1 MADQELERYVRQMR
15 WQLERAPLSRRGFM
29 WASAMSAT
37 AAFLAACSS
46 GGGNATAAP
55 SSAAPSA
62 SASAS
67 AAASA
72 SEAAVESLGP
82 EPSFEVPPDIEKE
95 LFMYNWGD
103 YVDPNNM
110 KQFQEVFGVEKFT
123 YDTFANNDEMMAKFQ
138 GGAVGQW
145 DICCPTMNYVPAM
158 RDQGFIQKLDL
169 ARLPN
174 LKYVDKTFKGQYW
187 DPTDEYS
194 VPKDWGTT
202 GISVRTKDVK
212 EPVKSWRE
220 FLDLIPKY
228 SGKVV
233 FVDSP
238 DDVFIAP
245 LKANGYSLN
254 SDVKEE
260 LDKAREELLKVAPH
274 ILALDSDQYNTKI
287 ETEEAVL
294 GLTWT
299 GGILELRDKPETAD
313 TVYTIPEDGTVFW
326 LDTWVVLTDPP
337 HPVAGHAFINFIHE
351 PHIQAIE
358 TETNRYAT
366 PDSAAKQFID
376 PKMLADEALFVP
388 DDVVAK
394 LEPQKDNSAI
404 TQRQDIW
411 AEFKSKIGQG

>member
-15 WQLERAPLSRRGFM
+15 WRLERTPLSRRGFM
-29 WASAMSAT
+29 WASAMSAS

-46 GGGNATAAP
+46 GGSP
-55 SSAAPSA
+55 SAAPAA
-62 SASAS
+62 SEAPSTAPS
-67 AAASA
+67 AAA

-82 EPSFEVPPDIEKE
+82 EPSFVVPPNIEKE

-110 KQFQEVFGVEKFT
+110 KQFQDVYGVEKFT
-123 YDTFANNDEMMAKFQ
+123 YDVFSNNDEMMAKFQ
-138 GGAVGQW
+138 GGATGQW
-145 DICCPTMNYVPAM
+145 DICCPTMNYLPAM
-158 RDQGFIQKLDL
+158 IDQKFVSKLDKSL
-169 ARLPN
+169 IPN
-174 LKYVDKTFKGQYW
+174 LKYVDAAFKGQYW

-194 VPKDWGTT
+194 APKDWGTT
-202 GISVRTKDVK
+202 GITVRTKDVK
-212 EPVKSWRE
+212 EEVKTWRQ

-233 FVDSP
+233 FVDSA

-254 SDVKEE
+254 SAEKTE
-260 LDKAREELLKVAPH
+260 LDKAKEELLKVAPH

-299 GGILELRDKPETAD
+299 GGILELRDKPATAD
-313 TVYTIPEDGTVFW
+313 TVYTIPDDGTVFW
-326 LDTWVVLTDPP
+326 LDTWVVLADPP
-337 HPVAGHAFINFIHE
+337 HPVAANAWINFIHT
-351 PHIQAIE
+351 PQIQAIE

-376 PKMLADEALFVP
+376 PKLLADPALFVA
-388 DDVVAK
+388 DSVVAK
-394 LEPQKDNSAI
+394 LEPQKDNSGI
-404 TQRQDIW
+404 QQRQDIW

>member
-1 MADQELERYVRQMR
+1 VADQEMERYVRQMR
-15 WQLERAPLSRRGFM
+15 WRLERTPLSRRGFM
-29 WASAMSAT
+29 WASAMSAS

-46 GGGNATAAP
+46 GGSP
-55 SSAAPSA
+55 SAAPAA
-62 SASAS
+62 SEAPSTAPS
-67 AAASA
+67 AAA

-82 EPSFEVPPDIEKE
+82 EPSFVVPPNIEKE

-110 KQFQEVFGVEKFT
+110 KQFQDVYGVEKFT
-123 YDTFANNDEMMAKFQ
+123 YDVFSNNDEMMAKFQ
-138 GGAVGQW
+138 GGATGQW
-145 DICCPTMNYVPAM
+145 DICCPTMNYLPAM
-158 RDQGFIQKLDL
+158 IDQKFVSKLDKSL
-169 ARLPN
+169 IPN
-174 LKYVDKTFKGQYW
+174 LKYVDAAFKGQYW

-194 VPKDWGTT
+194 APKDWGTT
-202 GISVRTKDVK
+202 GITVRTKDVK
-212 EPVKSWRE
+212 EEVKTWRQ

-233 FVDSP
+233 FVDSA

-254 SDVKEE
+254 SAEKTE
-260 LDKAREELLKVAPH
+260 LDKAKEELLKVAPH

-299 GGILELRDKPETAD
+299 GGILELRDKPATAD
-313 TVYTIPEDGTVFW
+313 TVYTIPDDGTVFW
-326 LDTWVVLTDPP
+326 LDTWVVLADPP
-337 HPVAGHAFINFIHE
+337 HPVAANAWINFIHT
-351 PHIQAIE
+351 PQIQAIE

-376 PKMLADEALFVP
+376 PKLLADPALFVA
-388 DDVVAK
+388 DSVVAK
-394 LEPQKDNSAI
+394 LEPQKDNSGI
-404 TQRQDIW
+404 QQRQDIW

>member
-1 MADQELERYVRQMR
+1 
-15 WQLERAPLSRRGFM
+15 
-29 WASAMSAT
+29 
-37 AAFLAACSS
+37 
-46 GGGNATAAP
+46 
-55 SSAAPSA
+55 
-62 SASAS
+62 
-67 AAASA
+67 
-72 SEAAVESLGP
+72 VESLGP

-110 KQFQEVFGVEKFT
+110 KQFQEVFGVDKFT

-158 RDQGFIQKLDL
+158 IQQGFIQKLDL

-212 EPVKSWRE
+212 EPVKTWRE
-220 FLDLIPKY
+220 FLDVIPQY

-260 LDKAREELLKVAPH
+260 LDKAREELMKVAPH

-299 GGILELRDKPETAD
+299 GGIL
-313 TVYTIPEDGTVFW
+313 
-326 LDTWVVLTDPP
+326 VLSD
-337 HPVAGHAFINFIHE
+337 
-351 PHIQAIE
+351 
-358 TETNRYAT
+358 
-366 PDSAAKQFID
+366 
-376 PKMLADEALFVP
+376 
-388 DDVVAK
+388 
-394 LEPQKDNSAI
+394 
-404 TQRQDIW
+404 
-411 AEFKSKIGQG
+411 

>member
-1 MADQELERYVRQMR
+1 MRWRLERT
-15 WQLERAPLSRRGFM
+15 PLSRRGFM
-29 WASAMSAT
+29 WASAMSAS

-46 GGGNATAAP
+46 GGSP
-55 SSAAPSA
+55 SAAPAA
-62 SASAS
+62 SEAPSTAPS
-67 AAASA
+67 AAA

-82 EPSFEVPPDIEKE
+82 EPSFVVPPNIEKE

-110 KQFQEVFGVEKFT
+110 KQFQDVYGVEKFT
-123 YDTFANNDEMMAKFQ
+123 YDVFSNNDEMMAKFQ
-138 GGAVGQW
+138 GGATGQW
-145 DICCPTMNYVPAM
+145 DICCPTMNYLPAM
-158 RDQGFIQKLDL
+158 IDQKFVSKLDKSL
-169 ARLPN
+169 IPN
-174 LKYVDKTFKGQYW
+174 LKYVDAAFKGQYW

-194 VPKDWGTT
+194 APKDWGTT
-202 GISVRTKDVK
+202 GITVRTKDVK
-212 EPVKSWRE
+212 EEVKTWRQ

-233 FVDSP
+233 FVDSA

-254 SDVKEE
+254 SAEKTE
-260 LDKAREELLKVAPH
+260 LDKAKEELLKVAPH

-299 GGILELRDKPETAD
+299 GGILELRDKPATAD
-313 TVYTIPEDGTVFW
+313 TVYTIPDDGTVFW
-326 LDTWVVLTDPP
+326 LDTWVVLADPP
-337 HPVAGHAFINFIHE
+337 HPVAANAWINFIHT
-351 PHIQAIE
+351 PQIQAIE

-376 PKMLADEALFVP
+376 PKLLADPALFVA
-388 DDVVAK
+388 DSVVAK
-394 LEPQKDNSAI
+394 LEPQKDNSGI
-404 TQRQDIW
+404 QQRQDIW

>member
-1 MADQELERYVRQMR
+1 VADQEMERYVRQMR
-15 WQLERAPLSRRGFM
+15 WRLERTPLSRRGFM
-29 WASAMSAT
+29 WASAMSAS
-37 AAFLAACSS
+37 AAFLAACS
-46 GGGNATAAP
+46 GGGSP
-55 SSAAPSA
+55 SAAPAA
-62 SASAS
+62 SEAPSTAPS
-67 AAASA
+67 AAAS
-72 SEAAVESLGP
+72 EAVVESLGP
-82 EPSFEVPPDIEKE
+82 EPSFVVPPNIEKE

-110 KQFQEVFGVEKFT
+110 KQFQDVYGVEKFT
-123 YDTFANNDEMMAKFQ
+123 YDVFSNNDEMMAKFQ
-138 GGAVGQW
+138 GGATGQW
-145 DICCPTMNYVPAM
+145 DICCPTMNYLPAM
-158 RDQGFIQKLDL
+158 IDQKFVSKLDKSL
-169 ARLPN
+169 IPN
-174 LKYVDKTFKGQYW
+174 LKYVDAAFKGQYW

-194 VPKDWGTT
+194 APKDWGTT
-202 GISVRTKDVK
+202 GITVRTKDVK
-212 EPVKSWRE
+212 EEVKTWRQ

-233 FVDSP
+233 FVDSA

-254 SDVKEE
+254 SAEKTE

-299 GGILELRDKPETAD
+299 GGILELRDKPATAD
-313 TVYTIPEDGTVFW
+313 TVYTIPDDGTVFW
-326 LDTWVVLTDPP
+326 LDTWVVLADPP
-337 HPVAGHAFINFIHE
+337 HPVAANAWINFIHT
-351 PHIQAIE
+351 PQIQAIE

-376 PKMLADEALFVP
+376 PKLLADPALFVA
-388 DDVVAK
+388 DSVVAK
-394 LEPQKDNSAI
+394 LEPQKDNSGI
-404 TQRQDIW
+404 QQRQDIW

>member
-15 WQLERAPLSRRGFM
+15 WRLERTPLSRRGFM
-29 WASAMSAT
+29 WASAMSAS

-46 GGGNATAAP
+46 GGSP
-55 SSAAPSA
+55 SAAPVA
-62 SASAS
+62 SEAPSTAPS
-67 AAASA
+67 AAA

-82 EPSFEVPPDIEKE
+82 EPSFVVPPNIEKE

-110 KQFQEVFGVEKFT
+110 KQFQDVYGVEKFT
-123 YDTFANNDEMMAKFQ
+123 YDVFSNNDEMMAKFQ
-138 GGAVGQW
+138 GGATGQW
-145 DICCPTMNYVPAM
+145 DICCPTMNYLPAM
-158 RDQGFIQKLDL
+158 IDQKFVSKLDKSL
-169 ARLPN
+169 IPN
-174 LKYVDKTFKGQYW
+174 LKYVDAAFKGQYW

-194 VPKDWGTT
+194 APKDWGTT
-202 GISVRTKDVK
+202 GITVRTKDVK
-212 EPVKSWRE
+212 EEVKTWRQ

-233 FVDSP
+233 FVDSA

-254 SDVKEE
+254 SAEKTE
-260 LDKAREELLKVAPH
+260 LDKAKEELLKVAPH

-299 GGILELRDKPETAD
+299 GGILELRDKPATAD
-313 TVYTIPEDGTVFW
+313 TVYTIPDDGTVFW
-326 LDTWVVLTDPP
+326 LDTWVVLADPP
-337 HPVAGHAFINFIHE
+337 HPVAANAWINFIHT
-351 PHIQAIE
+351 PQIQAIE

-376 PKMLADEALFVP
+376 PKLLADPALFVA
-388 DDVVAK
+388 DSVVAK
-394 LEPQKDNSAI
+394 LEPQKDNSGI
-404 TQRQDIW
+404 QQRQDIW

>member
-1 MADQELERYVRQMR
+1 MADQEMERYVRQMR
-15 WQLERAPLSRRGFM
+15 WRLERTPLSRRGFM
-29 WASAMSAT
+29 WASAMSAS

-46 GGGNATAAP
+46 AGGGPSAAPASEAP
-55 SSAAPSA
+55 SSAPSA
-62 SASAS
+62 VP
-67 AAASA
+67 SA

-82 EPSFEVPPDIEKE
+82 EPSFEVPPNMEKE
-95 LFMYNWGD
+95 LFMYNWSG

-110 KQFQEVFGVEKFT
+110 KLFQQVYGVDKFT
-123 YDTFANNDEMMAKFQ
+123 YDVFSNNDEMMAKFQ
-138 GGAVGQW
+138 GGATGQW
-145 DICCPTMNYVPAM
+145 DICCPTMNYLPAM
-158 RDQGFIQKLDL
+158 IEQGFLSKLDKSL
-169 ARLPN
+169 IPN
-174 LKYVDKTFKGQYW
+174 LKYVDAAFKGQYW

-194 VPKDWGTT
+194 APKDWGTT

-212 EPVKSWRE
+212 EPVTTWRQ

-233 FVDSP
+233 FVDSA

-260 LDKAREELLKVAPH
+260 LDKAHEELMKVAPH
-274 ILALDSDQYNTKI
+274 ILALDSDQYMTKI

-299 GGILELRDKPETAD
+299 GGILDLRDKAKTAD
-313 TVYTIPEDGTVFW
+313 TVYVIPDDGTVFW
-326 LDTWVVLTDPP
+326 LDTWVVLADPP
-337 HPVAGHAFINFIHE
+337 HPVAANAFINFIHE

-376 PKMLADEALFVP
+376 PKLLADKALFVA

-394 LEPQKDNSAI
+394 LEPQKDNSGI
-404 TQRQDIW
+404 QQRQDIW

>member
-1 MADQELERYVRQMR
+1 MVRQMAR
-15 WQLERAPLSRRGFM
+15 TPLSRRGFM
-29 WASAMSAT
+29 WAGTMTAS

-46 GGGNATAAP
+46 GGGGPTAAP
-55 SSAAPSA
+55 ASEAPSAAPTEAA

-67 AAASA
+67 A
-72 SEAAVESLGP
+72 AAVESLGP
-82 EPSFEVPPDIEKE
+82 EPSFEVPPDIEKD
-95 LFMYNWGD
+95 LFMYNWAD
-103 YVDPNNM
+103 YVDPGNM
-110 KQFQEVFGVEKFT
+110 KLFQQVFGVEKFT
-123 YDTFANNDEMMAKFQ
+123 YDTFDNNDEMMAKFQ
-138 GGAVGQW
+138 GGATGQW
-145 DICCPTMNYVPAM
+145 DICCPTMNYVPAL
-158 RDQGFIQKLDL
+158 RDQGFIQKFDK

-174 LKYVDKTFKGQYW
+174 LKYMDKTFLGQWW
-187 DPTDEYS
+187 DPTDEWA

-202 GISVRTKDVK
+202 GITVRQKDVK
-212 EPVKSWRE
+212 EPVSTWRE
-220 FLDLIPKY
+220 FLDVIPKY

-254 SDVKEE
+254 SGEKAE

-274 ILALDSDQYNTKI
+274 ILALDSNTYDAKI
-287 ETEEAVL
+287 RTEEAVL

-299 GGILELRDKPETAD
+299 GGILDLRDKPETAD
-313 TVYTIPEDGTVFW
+313 VAYIIPGDGTVFW
-326 LDTWVVLTDPP
+326 LDTWVVLADPP

-366 PDSAAKQFID
+366 PNDAAKQFID
-376 PKMLADEALFVP
+376 PKMLADPALFVS
-388 DDVVAK
+388 DDVMAK
-394 LEPQKDNSAI
+394 LEAQKDNSAI

>member
-1 MADQELERYVRQMR
+1 
-15 WQLERAPLSRRGFM
+15 M
-29 WASAMSAT
+29 WAGTMSAS

-46 GGGNATAAP
+46 GGGGA
-55 SSAAPSA
+55 SAAPSEAPSAAPTEAA

-67 AAASA
+67 AVA
-72 SEAAVESLGP
+72 EESLGP
-82 EPSFEVPPDIEKE
+82 EPSFEVPPDIEKD
-95 LFMYNWGD
+95 LFMYNWSG

-110 KQFQEVFGVEKFT
+110 KLFQQVFGVEKFT
-123 YDTFANNDEMMAKFQ
+123 YDTFDNNDEMMAKFQ
-138 GGAVGQW
+138 GGATGQW
-145 DICCPTMNYVPAM
+145 DICCPTMNYVPAL
-158 RDQGFIQKLDL
+158 RDQGFIQKLDK

-174 LKYVDKTFKGQYW
+174 LKYMDKTFVGQWW
-187 DPTDEYS
+187 DPTDEWS

-202 GISVRTKDVK
+202 GITVRTKDVK
-212 EPVKSWRE
+212 EPLTTWRE
-220 FLDLIPKY
+220 FLDLVPKY

-245 LKANGYSLN
+245 LKANGFSLN
-254 SDVKEE
+254 SGEKAE

-274 ILALDSDQYNTKI
+274 ILALDSNTYQDKI
-287 ETEEAVL
+287 RTEEAVL

-299 GGILELRDKPETAD
+299 GGVLDLRDKPETAD
-313 TVYTIPEDGTVFW
+313 VAYIIPDDGTVFW
-326 LDTWVVLTDPP
+326 LDTWVVLADPP
-337 HPVAGHAFINFIHE
+337 HPVAGHAFINFIQE

-366 PDSAAKQFID
+366 PNDAAKQFID
-376 PKMLADEALFVP
+376 PKMLADKALFVA
-388 DDVVAK
+388 DDVMAK
-394 LEPQKDNSAI
+394 LEAQKDNSAI

>member
-1 MADQELERYVRQMR
+1 MADKDMERYVRQMR
-15 WQLERAPLSRRGFM
+15 WQLERTPLSRRGFM

-37 AAFLAACSS
+37 AAFLAACS
-46 GGGNATAAP
+46 GGGGAATAAP
-55 SSAAPSA
+55 
-62 SASAS
+62 AS

-72 SEAAVESLGP
+72 EPSVTVPSESTAAVESLGP

-95 LFMYNWGD
+95 LFMYNWSG

-110 KQFQEVFGVEKFT
+110 KQFQEVFGVDKFT
-123 YDTFANNDEMMAKFQ
+123 YDTFDANDEMMAKFQ
-138 GGAVGQW
+138 GGATGQW

-158 RDQGFIQKLDL
+158 RDQGFIQKYDKS
-169 ARLPN
+169 RIPN
-174 LKYVDKTFKGQYW
+174 IKYMDKAFMGQWW
-187 DPTDEYS
+187 DPTDEWA

-202 GISVRTKDVK
+202 GITVRTKDVK
-212 EPVKSWRE
+212 EPVTTWRQ
-220 FLDLIPKY
+220 FLDLIPQY

-233 FVDSP
+233 FVNSA

-254 SDVKEE
+254 SGVKEE

-274 ILALDSDQYNTKI
+274 ILALDSNTYQDKI
-287 ETEEAVL
+287 RTEEAVL

-299 GGILELRDKPETAD
+299 GGILDLRDKPETKD
-313 TVYTIPEDGTVFW
+313 VEYIIPDDGTVFW
-326 LDTWVVLTDPP
+326 LDTWVVLANPP
-337 HPVAGHAFINFIHE
+337 HPNAAHAFINFIQE

-366 PDSAAKQFID
+366 PNDAAKQFID
-376 PKMLADEALFVP
+376 PKLLNDKAMFVS
-388 DDVVAK
+388 DDVMAK
-394 LEPQKDNSAI
+394 LEAQKDNSAN

-411 AEFKSKIGQG
+411 AEFNQKIGQG

>member
-1 MADQELERYVRQMR
+1 MADQDMERYVRQYRAM
-15 WQLERAPLSRRGFM
+15 LEQTPLSRRGFM

-46 GGGNATAAP
+46 GGAP
-55 SSAAPSA
+55 SAAPPASEAPSA
-62 SASAS
+62 PASVEAS
-67 AAASA
+67 P

-82 EPSFEVPPDIEKE
+82 SPSFEVPPNMETE

-110 KQFQEVFGVEKFT
+110 KLFQQVYGVKKFT
-123 YDTFANNDEMMAKFQ
+123 YDVFSNNDEMMAKFQ
-138 GGAVGQW
+138 GGATGQW
-145 DICCPTMNYVPAM
+145 DICCPTMNYLPAM
-158 RDQGFIQKLDL
+158 RDQGFLSKLDKSL
-169 ARLPN
+169 IPN
-174 LKYVDKTFKGQYW
+174 LKYVDAAFKGKYW

-194 VPKDWGTT
+194 APKDWGTT
-202 GISVRTKDVK
+202 GITVRTKDVK
-212 EPVKSWRE
+212 EPVTTWRQ

-228 SGKVV
+228 AGKVV
-233 FVDSP
+233 FVDSA

-245 LKANGYSLN
+245 LKANGFSLN
-254 SDVKEE
+254 SDKKEE
-260 LDKAREELLKVAPH
+260 LDIARTELLKVAPYL
-274 ILALDSDQYNTKI
+274 LALDSDQYNTKI
-287 ETEEAVL
+287 EKEEAVL

-299 GGILELRDKPETAD
+299 GGILELRDKPKTKD
-313 TVYTIPEDGTVFW
+313 VVYTIPADGTVFW
-326 LDTWVVLTDPP
+326 LDTWVVLADPP
-337 HPVAGHAFINFIHE
+337 HPVAANAWINFIHE

-376 PKMLADEALFVP
+376 PKLLADPALFVA

-394 LEPQKDNSAI
+394 LEPQKDNSGI
-404 TQRQDIW
+404 QQRQDIW